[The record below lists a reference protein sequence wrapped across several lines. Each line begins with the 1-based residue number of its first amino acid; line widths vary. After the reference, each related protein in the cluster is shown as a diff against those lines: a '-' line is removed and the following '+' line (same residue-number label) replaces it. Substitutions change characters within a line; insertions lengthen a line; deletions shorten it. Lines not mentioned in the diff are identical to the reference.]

1 MGGHLLEIQNAREE
15 NWIALQTNKRG
26 TITNYMFPSKLN
38 VGMRNL
44 NYLEKNI
51 SKIIKKTNL

>member
-1 MGGHLLEIQNAREE
+1 MKNACNSMGGHLLEKQNARED

-26 TITNYMFPSKLN
+26 RITNYMIAFKLN

-44 NYLEKNI
+44 NYSKNP
-51 SKIIKKTNL
+51 N

>member
-15 NWIALQTNKRG
+15 NWMALQTNKLG
-26 TITNYMFPSKLN
+26 TITNYMFASKLN

-44 NYLEKNI
+44 NYLEKI
-51 SKIIKKTNL
+51 